1 MIFIGLSLR
10 LVLIRAN
17 IINNRQYWFSS
28 IPFNCEHRTR
38 KLGITDCGIFMQI
51 RVSINAIKNR
61 AWEWQ
66 SVYFCKLKSLII
78 GCFSYHKIKRVPS
91 GQRFFKKKKRILS
104 RKRAKYVKY
113 IQIYL
118 SSTGCAAQ
126 HALLGKTR
134 RPRTAFTS
142 QQLLELEKQFRQNK
156 YLSRP
161 KRFEVATSLML
172 TETQVNAASSVPLWI
187 ATPNR

>member
-28 IPFNCEHRTR
+28 IPFNCERRTR

-66 SVYFCKLKSLII
+66 SIYFCKLKSLII

-91 GQRFFKKKKRILS
+91 GQCLFQKKEEFFHVKEPSMLNIS
-104 RKRAKYVKY
+104 KYTYHRQV
-113 IQIYL
+113 
-118 SSTGCAAQ
+118 A
-126 HALLGKTR
+126 
-134 RPRTAFTS
+134 RPS
-142 QQLLELEKQFRQNK
+142 MPSLEKREGREPLLRRNSYSNWK
-156 YLSRP
+156 NNLDR
-161 KRFEVATSLML
+161 TSTL
-172 TETQVNAASSVPLWI
+172 ADRRDSKWPL
-187 ATPNR
+187 R